1 MRELRLLN
9 GIIVADGNH
18 PDDANGEPSTGDESS
33 VEPRPHTTTKEGPA
47 HRTDSFDWVDNPDT
61 DNPPQRTSAEDSHTQ
76 QQVSNRRQYGREPPI
91 LLERTIESSSPSDG
105 TRHGDLSNP
114 TVMAILAHM
123 SVMFGLPFFLL
134 PLWQRNDELSLHHA
148 RTAGAIYIFF
158 YGLLALSTVSCGVF
172 FPLAMLGYL
181 PAIVAIYR
189 AVQGKSAGMWGF
201 GGLGEWMF
209 GWVR

>member
-1 MRELRLLN
+1 M
-9 GIIVADGNH
+9 ADGHHRDNSNGK
-18 PDDANGEPSTGDESS
+18 PDTADESS
-33 VEPRPHTTTKEGPA
+33 VEPRPRTRTTEAGD
-47 HRTDSFDWVDNPDT
+47 RRVDSFDWVEGPDT
-61 DNPPQRTSAEDSHTQ
+61 DNPPQRTDADDIGPQ
-76 QQVSNRRQYGREPPI
+76 QQAAESRQLGREPPVVI
-91 LLERTIESSSPSDG
+91 EQTIDSSPQNDG
-105 TRHGDLSNP
+105 RRNDDLSNP
-114 TVMAILAHM
+114 TILAILAHM

-134 PLWQRNDELSLHHA
+134 PLWQQNDELSLHHA

>member
-1 MRELRLLN
+1 
-9 GIIVADGNH
+9 VVDGNYR
-18 PDDANGEPSTGDESS
+18 DESDADPTTDEESS
-33 VEPRPHTTTKEGPA
+33 VEPRPHTRTKEAPD
-47 HRTDSFDWVDNPDT
+47 HRTKSLDWAENPDT
-61 DNPPQRTSAEDSHTQ
+61 DNLPQRTSADENNSRR
-76 QQVSNRRQYGREPPI
+76 QVSDSRRFGREPPVF
-91 LLERTIESSSPSDG
+91 LERTIESSSQSNG
-105 TRHGDLSNP
+105 TGHGDLSNP

-158 YGLLALSTVSCGVF
+158 YGLLALSTVSCGIF